1 MSVLKCKMMQIPI
14 VNYGAESYSDMVN
27 WFKIEYVFNL
37 IPCYLVIVSFS
48 L

>member
-27 WFKIEYVFNL
+27 
-37 IPCYLVIVSFS
+37 
-48 L
+48 